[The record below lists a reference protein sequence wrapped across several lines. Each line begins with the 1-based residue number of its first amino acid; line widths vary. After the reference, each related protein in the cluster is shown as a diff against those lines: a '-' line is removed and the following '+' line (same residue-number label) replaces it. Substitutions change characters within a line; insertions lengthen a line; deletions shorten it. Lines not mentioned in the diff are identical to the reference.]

1 MPSKNRPSTT
11 ARGYGA
17 THVRQR
23 KRLLYQL
30 VDGTPCEVCGRPL
43 YKDAAKNFDSAPLEA
58 DHGPGSALKFKHGA
72 EKRTTLATRL
82 LHRYCNRSGGA
93 WESKQ
98 EEQSS
103 ENRQSGLADS
113 VAVRP
118 WSGWSAGS

>member
-11 ARGYGA
+11 NRGYGA

-30 VDGTPCEVCGRPL
+30 KDGTPCEVCGRPL
-43 YKDAAKNFDSAPLEA
+43 YKDADKNFDGAPLEA
-58 DHGPGSALKFKHGA
+58 DHGPGSALKFKRGA

-93 WESKQ
+93 WES
-98 EEQSS
+98 EQTARSTDGEPTS
-103 ENRQSGLADS
+103 FPDG
-113 VAVRP
+113 VGVRP
-118 WSGWSAGS
+118 WTGW

>member
-11 ARGYGA
+11 NRGYGA

-30 VDGTPCEVCGRPL
+30 KDGTPCEVCGRPL
-43 YKDAAKNFDSAPLEA
+43 YKDADKNFDGAPLEA
-58 DHGPGSALKFKHGA
+58 DHGPGSALKFKNGA

-93 WESKQ
+93 WES
-98 EEQSS
+98 EQTARSTDVGPTS
-103 ENRQSGLADS
+103 FPDG
-113 VAVRP
+113 VGVRP
-118 WSGWSAGS
+118 WTGW